1 MKLPL
6 ERLASQLQKNLAPL
20 YLISGDEPLL
30 VQEACDAIRAQALKE
45 GYNDRQ
51 VFYFDSSANWDG
63 FLATANNYSLFS
75 QRQLLEIHFKQA
87 KLGTT
92 GSKILQ
98 AYIANL
104 PSDTALLLTMGKL
117 DAANQKSVWM
127 QAIDKVGV
135 VVQVWPL
142 DAVQLSRFIK
152 QRLLQLGLEADDLA
166 ISLLAENAEGN
177 LLALKQEL
185 EKLSLLYNKG
195 KLTVEMVV
203 TAITDSARF
212 DLFQLVD
219 AALQG
224 DSKKTLRI
232 VEALEVERQEATL
245 VLWAIARELR
255 SLAII
260 SYKLSQG
267 ANWLQVAREQGIW
280 EKRKDLIKMALGR
293 HSTREWQQ
301 MLQQASAIDR
311 MIKGA
316 EPGNIWEALVRL
328 CMDIAQPVSIISA
341 NGST

>member
-1 MKLPL
+1 MKIPL

-51 VFYFDSSANWDG
+51 VFYFDTKANWDE

-87 KLGTT
+87 KLGTA

-98 AYIANL
+98 TYIANL
-104 PSDTALLLTMGKL
+104 PIDITLLLTMDKL
-117 DAANQKSVWM
+117 DAANQKSAWM

-135 VVQVWPL
+135 VVQVWSL
-142 DAVQLSRFIK
+142 DGAQLSRWIK

-166 ISLLAENAEGN
+166 ISLLAGNAEGN

-195 KLTVEMVV
+195 KLTVEMVL

-232 VEALEVERQEATL
+232 VSALEAERQEPTL
-245 VLWAIARELR
+245 VLWALSRELR

-260 SYKLSQG
+260 SYKLAQG
-267 ANWLQVAREQGIW
+267 VEWVQVAREQGIW
-280 EKRKDLIKMALGR
+280 EKRKGLVKMALSR
-293 HSTREWQQ
+293 HSTQEWQQ

-316 EPGNIWEALVRL
+316 EPGKVWENLAQVCINIALKSS
-328 CMDIAQPVSIISA
+328 Q
-341 NGST
+341 